1 MKCCEKCFV
10 DPVLV
15 KHLRKKGCKGA
26 CDYCGARG
34 VKVMPADNL
43 HETFRP
49 LIELFEPLDEGKHS
63 VAETT
68 TLPECIEWRSE
79 WHVFSD
85 SLPDNVRCD
94 LLDKIRRHD
103 PKSGDADGYRSREP
117 WAMLEDSIFRSSEE
131 DIWEQFADSIKWKRR
146 FIPETLGIMTDPKD
160 WLPQFLHEIAFFVK
174 PLTRYYRARLGGI
187 EEDYVVAKPFEAKD
201 MGVPPRIK
209 ATAGRANPAGIP
221 YLYVAEKEV
230 TAVSEIRPFLG
241 AKVTIAQVKPKQTL
255 RVIDLTRITPI
266 DSPFEHSD
274 LRLQVEKNALL
285 GILNRELSK
294 PVSPALAEI
303 EYIPTQYLAEVI
315 LNANYDGIRYK
326 SAMNE
331 GGFNV
336 AFFDYQKLDILGVT
350 RLVEVVAN
358 KVEFTACHVNDKSR
372 ILLG

>member
-1 MKCCEKCFV
+1 
-10 DPVLV
+10 
-15 KHLRKKGCKGA
+15 
-26 CDYCGARG
+26 
-34 VKVMPADNL
+34 
-43 HETFRP
+43 
-49 LIELFEPLDEGKHS
+49 
-63 VAETT
+63 
-68 TLPECIEWRSE
+68 
-79 WHVFSD
+79 
-85 SLPDNVRCD
+85 
-94 LLDKIRRHD
+94 
-103 PKSGDADGYRSREP
+103 
-117 WAMLEDSIFRSSEE
+117 
-131 DIWEQFADSIKWKRR
+131 
-146 FIPETLGIMTDPKD
+146 
-160 WLPQFLHEIAFFVK
+160 
-174 PLTRYYRARLGGI
+174 
-187 EEDYVVAKPFEAKD
+187 

-274 LRLQVEKNALL
+274 LSLQVEKNALL

-294 PVSPALAEI
+294 PVSPTLAEI

-336 AFFDYQKLDILGVT
+336 VFFDHQKLNIVSAT
-350 RLVEVVAN
+350 TLVEVLST
-358 KVEFTACHVNDKSR
+358 KVQYSAVT
-372 ILLG
+372 